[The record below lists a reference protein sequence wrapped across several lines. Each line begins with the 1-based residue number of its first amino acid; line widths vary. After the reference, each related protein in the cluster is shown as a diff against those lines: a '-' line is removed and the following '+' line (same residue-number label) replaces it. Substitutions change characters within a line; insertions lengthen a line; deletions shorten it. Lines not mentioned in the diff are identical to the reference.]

1 MNSTIMHV
9 VQNTNALLDN
19 VQQCSI
25 ETKIHLESA
34 RIQTR
39 LVSQSINLLMSAKK
53 IENYCAYIIA
63 GGLMFDISS
72 LS

>member
-1 MNSTIMHV
+1 MHV

-25 ETKIHLESA
+25 ETKIHVESA

-53 IENYCAYIIA
+53 IENY
-63 GGLMFDISS
+63 
-72 LS
+72 